1 MLKIKIALKHPTKF
15 RSKLNLHDYTIDF
28 LMITG
33 GIEVTQFAR
42 IRLILQAKFDDTP
55 LLEVTFSKLLG
66 AELKPFYHN
75 SILNNM
81 ARSLRSSILSAT

>member
-55 LLEVTFSKLLG
+55 LLEVKFSKLLG

-81 ARSLRSSILSAT
+81 ARSL

>member
-1 MLKIKIALKHPTKF
+1 
-15 RSKLNLHDYTIDF
+15 
-28 LMITG
+28 MITG

-55 LLEVTFSKLLG
+55 LLEVKFSKLLG

-81 ARSLRSSILSAT
+81 ARSL